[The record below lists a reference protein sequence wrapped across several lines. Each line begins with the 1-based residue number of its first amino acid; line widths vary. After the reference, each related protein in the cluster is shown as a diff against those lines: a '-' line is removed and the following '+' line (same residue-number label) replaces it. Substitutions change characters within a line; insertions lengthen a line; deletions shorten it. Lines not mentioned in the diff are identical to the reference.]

1 MRPQSTQFGLPL
13 FLEDSTGD
21 FTVPTSFRDLYDRL
35 HLSSTPLPASQSPK
49 GFTNLLVR
57 CSGRQT
63 ADCLLTLPSS
73 SKSSDGAMVSYAGGA
88 RIPVESYLRKIKGL
102 RFVVNDYP
110 GNSKA
115 DEHQFSSRSVSRRF
129 TASDAQTYTWSL
141 TQSNPKGSSTIVWMC
156 HDSQMNVVAE
166 YGRNDPSVTGSECA
180 ATLTV
185 EEAWSSIVLGMSHPL
200 TLLCSDTHQY
210 PAELLTTLILIR
222 HVTKL

>member
-88 RIPVESYLRKIKGL
+88 RIPVDSYLRKIKGL
-102 RFVVNDYP
+102 
-110 GNSKA
+110 
-115 DEHQFSSRSVSRRF
+115 SSRSVSRRF

-141 TQSNPKGSSTIVWMC
+141 TQSNPKDSSTIVWMC

-185 EEAWSSIVLGMSHPL
+185 EEAWSSIVL
-200 TLLCSDTHQY
+200 
-210 PAELLTTLILIR
+210 ELLTTLILIR